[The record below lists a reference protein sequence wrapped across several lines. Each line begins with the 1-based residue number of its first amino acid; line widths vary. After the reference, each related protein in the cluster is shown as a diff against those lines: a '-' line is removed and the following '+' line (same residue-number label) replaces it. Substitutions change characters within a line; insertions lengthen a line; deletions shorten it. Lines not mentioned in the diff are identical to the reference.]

1 MTEEQIERR
10 VELRVDELDRA
21 FLKGLLTQKQYDAG
35 IRGID
40 IWALRELSV
49 ASRGY

>member
-10 VELRVDELDRA
+10 AESRVDELDRA
-21 FLKGLLTQKQYDAG
+21 FLKGLLTQEQYNAG

-40 IWALRELSV
+40 VWALRELSRHTSG
-49 ASRGY
+49 A